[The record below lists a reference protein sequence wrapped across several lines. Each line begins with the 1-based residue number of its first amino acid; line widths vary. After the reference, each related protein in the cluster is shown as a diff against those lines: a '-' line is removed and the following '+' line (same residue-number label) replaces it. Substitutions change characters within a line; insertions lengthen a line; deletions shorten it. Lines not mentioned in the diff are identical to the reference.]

1 MVGSKSQ
8 TSINSLRTSYQL
20 PVTSYQLPVTSYQL
34 PVTSYQLPFTYSA
47 CLMNT
52 LNVVEICQDLLI
64 TAMWLS
70 GPPIIVSL
78 VVGLII
84 SLAQTITSV
93 QEQTLSFAPRIVA
106 VGLVMLLMM
115 PWMLQQTTSFTMRM
129 MERLLQVTQ

>member
-8 TSINSLRTSYQL
+8 TSIHLLISNSLRTF
-20 PVTSYQLPVTSYQL
+20 TNAH
-34 PVTSYQLPFTYSA
+34 LPFTYSVSH
-47 CLMNT
+47 MNT

-70 GPPIIVSL
+70 GPPILVSL
-78 VVGLII
+78 VVGLLI
-84 SLAQTITSV
+84 SLGQTITSI

>member
-1 MVGSKSQ
+1 MD
-8 TSINSLRTSYQL
+8 
-20 PVTSYQLPVTSYQL
+20 
-34 PVTSYQLPFTYSA
+34 
-47 CLMNT
+47 T

-70 GPPIIVSL
+70 GPPILVSL
-78 VVGLII
+78 IVGLLI

-106 VGLVMLLMM
+106 VGLVMLLML
-115 PWMLQQTTSFTMRM
+115 PWTMQQSTAFTMRM